1 MSESGCMKIISLRQK
16 TALQNWVL
24 GLLWKYQDVSNT
36 SQSFTFS
43 FIRAALQ
50 RPDARLRNL
59 LLPWNFTTVKYLLG
73 VAPYSGSEIYFV
85 YDQICKCKIV
95 LSETPSHSLKSAKKR
110 SFVDLEPDYEPQTIQ
125 FRGTPCISITLLIS
139 MFYNNLIQDRK
150 WRTKMYQ

>member
-1 MSESGCMKIISLRQK
+1 MKIISLRQK

-95 LSETPSHSLKSAKKR
+95 LSETPSHSIKKCQEKKFCR
-110 SFVDLEPDYEPQTIQ
+110 SRAWLWAPNHTVQGD
-125 FRGTPCISITLLIS
+125 TLYK
-139 MFYNNLIQDRK
+139 YNFTNIYVL
-150 WRTKMYQ
+150 